1 LVEADAAVFVYVQ
14 GLVTGVFVAIVV
26 QFVRRRSGM
35 VCRVRRKFGVVLMT
49 TVTELLVVL
58 EMLVNLGASGVG
70 ILPASPLNVTAPV
83 WASALPSIVELAFI
97 VMDAYAIM
105 VPLKFEDVPR
115 VAELPT
121 CQKMFLACAPPIK
134 MTSRPTPTVSV
145 LAIWKTQTSFGPPLR
160 VRSTEVMSYAPDGDT

>member
-1 LVEADAAVFVYVQ
+1 MVEADAAVFVYVQ

-70 ILPASPLNVTAPV
+70 ILPALPLNVTAPV

-105 VPLKFEDVPR
+105 VPLK
-115 VAELPT
+115 
-121 CQKMFLACAPPIK
+121 
-134 MTSRPTPTVSV
+134 
-145 LAIWKTQTSFGPPLR
+145 
-160 VRSTEVMSYAPDGDT
+160 TEYV

>member
-1 LVEADAAVFVYVQ
+1 MVEADAAAFVYVQ

-35 VCRVRRKFGVVLMT
+35 VCRVRSKCGVVLMT
-49 TVTELLVVL
+49 TVMELLVVL

-70 ILPASPLNVTAPV
+70 IVPALPLNVTAPV

-105 VPLKFEDVPR
+105 VPLKFEDVAR

-121 CQKMFLACAPPIK
+121 CQKMLAAVTPPARI
-134 MTSRPTPTVSV
+134 T
-145 LAIWKTQTSFGPPLR
+145 
-160 VRSTEVMSYAPDGDT
+160 